1 MFDDS
6 LSIAEMKFLVALCEV
21 FDAHGGGPLNF
32 DEVTEQLKDRGFAVG
47 NGLSRELDDLEIKLG
62 GQQARGMLLVDRRKG
77 GSILRPRALELFVQF
92 RKLLEDLAEIQNDQ
106 EGIRPAVAIGMT
118 NSLTTHLLPRVL
130 QESGFFTKYP
140 NADVTIV
147 EGEPHELVSMLTSRV
162 DFALGPRDASN
173 GCRSEFLCEWRR
185 VLLHNTTVR
194 YRNPFSP
201 SVGVDRLR
209 EWMRDETLLVPA
221 RRIIPELDGFL
232 KPMRKGNKIVLPQ
245 AAVRRS
251 WVQEGLGIAI
261 AHEEKLGAAPPASD
275 IGSIDLSSQLGTTQ
289 MYFFFRKTP
298 SLSPAAQFLV
308 DVIGRTYGR
317 NEAGRTKKPERGI

>member
-1 MFDDS
+1 MFHDS
-6 LSIAEMKFLVALCEV
+6 LSIAEIKFFVALCEV
-21 FDAHGGGPLNF
+21 FDADGGGPLNF
-32 DEVTEQLKDRGFAVG
+32 DELTERLRDRGFAVG

-62 GQQARGMLLVDRRKG
+62 GARAKGKLLVDRRKG
-77 GSILRPRALELFVQF
+77 GSVLRPQALELFVQF
-92 RKLLEDLAEIQNDQ
+92 RKLLEDLAEIQSDQ

-130 QESGFFTKYP
+130 QESGFFQKYP
-140 NADVTIV
+140 DADVTVV

-173 GCRSEFLCEWRR
+173 GCRAEFLCEWRR
-185 VLLHNTTVR
+185 VLLYNTTVR
-194 YRNPFSP
+194 YKNPFSP
-201 SVGVDRLR
+201 SVGIDRLR
-209 EWMRDETLLVPA
+209 DWMRDETLLVPA

-232 KPMRKGNKIVLPQ
+232 KPMRKGNKIILPQ

-261 AHEEKLGAAPPASD
+261 AHEEKRGEPPPASD
-275 IGSIDLSSQLGTTQ
+275 LGSIDLSSELSTSR

-308 DVIGRTYGR
+308 DAIGKIYGV
-317 NEAGRTKKPERGI
+317 NGKG